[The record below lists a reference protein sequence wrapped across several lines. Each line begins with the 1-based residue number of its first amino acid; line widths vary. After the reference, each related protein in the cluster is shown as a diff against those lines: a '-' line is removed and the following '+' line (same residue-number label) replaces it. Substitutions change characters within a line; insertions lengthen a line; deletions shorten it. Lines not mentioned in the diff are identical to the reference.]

1 MSQDEVPF
9 VVLNSA
15 RIRGRN
21 LCDFLSL
28 MNERLLC
35 ITSSDVCVI
44 DLLIPSNERRR
55 LGCENYGGC
64 SECLQK
70 FLNDKEEPT
79 VEL

>member
-1 MSQDEVPF
+1 MSRDEVPF
-9 VVLNSA
+9 VVSNSA

-28 MNERLLC
+28 MNERLLKL
-35 ITSSDVCVI
+35 TDSDVCMI
-44 DLLIPSNERRR
+44 DLLVPSNEQRR
-55 LGCENYGGC
+55 LGCAHYGKC

-70 FLNDKEEPT
+70 FLNDRSEPN